1 VLTKDRLTD
10 LKMMA
15 EIAKTVL
22 DSLPEPE
29 KITKDFHISEARAD
43 AIDILRAIIS
53 EVGHEVLDS
62 KD

>member
-15 EIAKTVL
+15 EIARTVL
-22 DSLPEPE
+22 DSLVEPE
-29 KITKDFHISEARAD
+29 DIRKGFHIAEARGT